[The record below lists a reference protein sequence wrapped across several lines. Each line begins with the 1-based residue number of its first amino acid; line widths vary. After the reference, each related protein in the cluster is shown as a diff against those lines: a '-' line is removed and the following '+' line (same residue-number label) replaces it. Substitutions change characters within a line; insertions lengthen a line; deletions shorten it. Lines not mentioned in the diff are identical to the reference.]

1 MIARG
6 SEKVDQE
13 TGRPDDWLY
22 NTFGVFVGRNAR
34 QHDAAK
40 EFDQKVR
47 KVISRELKEKN
58 RQVDLKRIGLGH
70 SLGGNLITLQ
80 QLVNKNYDTVYT
92 VNAAAPTTY
101 QLSEI
106 EFSFW
111 RELSEEFKLNLIN
124 YQVIFYFYFS
134 SLQDVAEDYYDE

>member
-80 QLVNKNYDTVYT
+80 QLVNKNYDKIGR
-92 VNAAAPTTY
+92 A
-101 QLSEI
+101 SC
-106 EFSFW
+106 
-111 RELSEEFKLNLIN
+111 RERE
-124 YQVIFYFYFS
+124 
-134 SLQDVAEDYYDE
+134 

>member
-34 QHDAAK
+34 QRDAAE

-58 RQVDLKRIGLGH
+58 REVDLKRIGLGH

-80 QLVNKNYDTVYT
+80 QLVNKIYDTVYT
-92 VNAAAPTTY
+92 VNAAAPTAY
-101 QLSEI
+101 HLSDRGY
-106 EFSFW
+106 SFCK
-111 RELSEEFKLNLIN
+111 EVS
-124 YQVIFYFYFS
+124 
-134 SLQDVAEDYYDE
+134 